1 MLGVYASCAAILL
14 ASLVLGT
21 ALLHA
26 LGRTMPTW
34 LAGPIGFAALVVAC
48 PLLIRLPGRATTLA
62 ILVTLATLAAGL
74 YLWRGTPVPRREVL
88 GDGRSRWRWRRRRRP
103 PGAGGGAGPRL
114 DLRVGAGAAAIV
126 IAAASLTFLFNG
138 REGVLGEG
146 IYTNDQAAQLYWTD
160 WLQQGVGPEPKAV
173 RFGYPTGPQAV
184 AAAAAE
190 TTNSSLL
197 NAFNGLLL
205 AVPVL
210 TALAALAALGG
221 LSPGRRVVA
230 AALAALPYL
239 AASFLAQSAFKETA
253 MALLVLAFA
262 LGLSELRRRLPA
274 DERQPH
280 HRRAMAVALVVLVAA
295 SLFVYSLPGLA
306 WFALAV
312 PIWLALELATGGLRA
327 DVAALRAGAR
337 RHRRAIA
344 VVGIVVLAVG
354 AFSAAQ
360 LSGFVGKVGAV
371 QASAGRLSSPVFPG
385 EALGIWPEG
394 DFRIVRGE
402 VAGAYPAVALGLLAA
417 AIGAAGAIRR
427 RDWGLVAMGAS
438 AVIVYAGARAFA
450 SIYVEA
456 KALAIMSPLVVLAAL
471 LTLLSPSRADGGV
484 EGEGGGGSGE
494 ESEGAVQVQIRRTS
508 AAWMRGRHGAWM
520 RSVRR
525 GGTGT
530 APGALMALGAIVAV
544 AYAASTF
551 LALRA
556 APVGFDQRAN
566 ELQGLAGLIQGRTVA
581 FLGVDRFS
589 GYWLRGTL
597 MRSPG
602 GYVPSEVKARP
613 RKVWQQGLAMDF
625 DTLSAGALD
634 EFRYVITT
642 RAGFQ
647 STPPPNFKPVVRTA
661 SFVLW
666 RRIGPTPHLG
676 IIDVDGTPGAPLDCS
691 SADGRRVLARG
702 RTATVL
708 ADPVV
713 RGVHAWSRRSPFDA
727 PATATQRLLLGRG
740 TWDLSI
746 QYHSQ
751 VSLTVA
757 AAGSRIELPP
767 SLDGMYLTHQG
778 QGAFWSAGRLR
789 MKRPGEVTV
798 SVSAAKPSGFQ
809 RLIGVRRQVWL
820 GNLAATRP
828 GAREVPIHRACG
840 RYLDHYTLQGG
851 DGSAKH

>member
-1 MLGVYASCAAILL
+1 M
-14 ASLVLGT
+14 
-21 ALLHA
+21 
-26 LGRTMPTW
+26 
-34 LAGPIGFAALVVAC
+34 
-48 PLLIRLPGRATTLA
+48 
-62 ILVTLATLAAGL
+62 
-74 YLWRGTPVPRREVL
+74 
-88 GDGRSRWRWRRRRRP
+88 
-103 PGAGGGAGPRL
+103 
-114 DLRVGAGAAAIV
+114 
-126 IAAASLTFLFNG
+126 
-138 REGVLGEG
+138 
-146 IYTNDQAAQLYWTD
+146 
-160 WLQQGVGPEPKAV
+160 

-484 EGEGGGGSGE
+484 EGEGGGGSG
-494 ESEGAVQVQIRRTS
+494 
-508 AAWMRGRHGAWM
+508 
-520 RSVRR
+520 
-525 GGTGT
+525 
-530 APGALMALGAIVAV
+530 
-544 AYAASTF
+544 
-551 LALRA
+551 
-556 APVGFDQRAN
+556 
-566 ELQGLAGLIQGRTVA
+566 
-581 FLGVDRFS
+581 
-589 GYWLRGTL
+589 
-597 MRSPG
+597 
-602 GYVPSEVKARP
+602 
-613 RKVWQQGLAMDF
+613 
-625 DTLSAGALD
+625 
-634 EFRYVITT
+634 
-642 RAGFQ
+642 
-647 STPPPNFKPVVRTA
+647 
-661 SFVLW
+661 
-666 RRIGPTPHLG
+666 
-676 IIDVDGTPGAPLDCS
+676 
-691 SADGRRVLARG
+691 
-702 RTATVL
+702 
-708 ADPVV
+708 
-713 RGVHAWSRRSPFDA
+713 
-727 PATATQRLLLGRG
+727 
-740 TWDLSI
+740 
-746 QYHSQ
+746 
-751 VSLTVA
+751 
-757 AAGSRIELPP
+757 
-767 SLDGMYLTHQG
+767 
-778 QGAFWSAGRLR
+778 
-789 MKRPGEVTV
+789 
-798 SVSAAKPSGFQ
+798 
-809 RLIGVRRQVWL
+809 
-820 GNLAATRP
+820 
-828 GAREVPIHRACG
+828 
-840 RYLDHYTLQGG
+840 
-851 DGSAKH
+851 